1 MFIKKPSYRKF
12 DYSPRHYKPE
22 IDKEEKRKRRLGF
35 KSNYRNKTSTKKP
48 ILYIG
53 MFLIILY
60 AFLKYNGLV

>member
-12 DYSPRHYKPE
+12 DYAPRYYKPE

-35 KSNYRNKTSTKKP
+35 KSNIRNKTSTKKQ